1 MVNPQAG
8 IAARLERT
16 AIVWQLLDS
25 RAPMAVR
32 RAVMPFAS
40 RVSGAIT
47 SWGRGL
53 AAAHPGALAAGERL
67 IVVYPPVDPSL
78 APDPAARE
86 RARERL
92 AIAPQA
98 VAVGTLGV
106 RHSQKG
112 HEYLVRAAAIVKRE
126 HPDAVFR
133 VIGDPSPNHADHMAS
148 VEAEARAAGLLGP
161 DGIEFVAP
169 GGEGTELLQGLDV
182 FAMTSIPHSEGMP
195 TAILEAMACAK
206 PVVSTAVGSVDE
218 LVEDG
223 VTGFLA
229 PPLEPARDRRRDRA
243 ARRRRRPPRLARRGG
258 PQPGARRVPARAA
271 RRPARQRLRAR
282 RSRAARGR

>member
-1 MVNPQAG
+1 MINPQAG

-32 RAVMPFAS
+32 RAVMPFAA

-67 IVVYPPVDPSL
+67 IVVYPPVDPAL
-78 APDPAARE
+78 APDAGAGE

-92 AIAPQA
+92 GIAPGA
-98 VAVGTLGV
+98 VAIGTVGV
-106 RHSQKG
+106 AHSQKG
-112 HEYLVRAAAIVKRE
+112 HEHFVRAAAIVKRE

-148 VEAEARAAGLLGP
+148 VEAEARSAGLLGP
-161 DGIEFVAP
+161 DGVEFVVA
-169 GGEGTELLQGLDV
+169 GRRGN
-182 FAMTSIPHSEGMP
+182 P
-195 TAILEAMACAK
+195 TASGTRRLRDDLDPALRGHADGD
-206 PVVSTAVGSVDE
+206 PRG
-218 LVEDG
+218 DG
-223 VTGFLA
+223 VREAGRL
-229 PPLEPARDRRRDRA
+229 DRRSARSTSSSTRA
-243 ARRRRRPPRLARRGG
+243 
-258 PQPGARRVPARAA
+258 
-271 RRPARQRLRAR
+271 
-282 RSRAARGR
+282 